1 MTSPEPTCEMDPL
14 TWDALITALKDNGVG
29 DDILDKVCA
38 KPSRRSTPP
47 PSPNATP
54 ATSYSATPDLRQR
67 RPTRPTACERPGPG
81 SL

>member
-38 KPSRRSTPP
+38 QALKTINSTTIAERDARYVVQR
-47 PSPNATP
+47 NA
-54 ATSYSATPDLRQR
+54 
-67 RPTRPTACERPGPG
+67 
-81 SL
+81 